1 VDFRNSR
8 SEREADAHA
17 ITVLQ
22 PKYLSPQ
29 ERGGVMHPVTDEG
42 EHALCIRSRMKAS
55 MPQERGGVVHPVTE
69 EGEHASRVSRGAEGA
84 REGSRSG
91 GGWGGGIG
99 WHAGFSLF
107 DRGQFLK
114 GISRAK
120 RRIADI
126 VGKFRHASCNCLYK
140 SVCFI
145 YA

>member
-1 VDFRNSR
+1 V
-8 SEREADAHA
+8 HA

-29 ERGGVMHPVTDEG
+29 ERGGVMHPGTDAG

-55 MPQERGGVVHPVTE
+55 MPQERGGVLHPVTD
-69 EGEHASRVSRGAEGA
+69 EGEHASRLSRGAEGA
-84 REGSRSG
+84 MGGSRPG
-91 GGWGGGIG
+91 GGGGEGIG
-99 WHAGFSLF
+99 WHAGFSVF

-114 GISRAK
+114 CISRAK
-120 RRIADI
+120 SRIAGI
-126 VGKFRHASCNCLYK
+126 LGKFRHASCNCLFE